1 MSFGSTGPV
10 APPLFNLVC
19 WYLGKCQF
27 YHSTAYFIIPPN
39 IDVTLK
45 WAPAEDGVVQVI
57 FALTFGEPR
66 DYNTGEVVWTDE
78 AGFWHRGRGMKWHWD
93 PLVPSI
99 IRTVYPHVTPTT
111 KQDFFEVRFVN
122 RTNRVI
128 IVDVSIWIFEYTEG
142 SFKEFLE
149 MVEGFAKLFRL
160 FSKLE
165 VAVPTV
171 PAGLEEAVRAVAT
184 EVRRVG

>member
-1 MSFGSTGPV
+1 M
-10 APPLFNLVC
+10 PPLFNLAS

-27 YHSTAYFIIPPN
+27 YHSTAFYIIPPN

-45 WAPAEDGVVQVI
+45 WAPAEDDVVQVI
-57 FALTFGEPR
+57 FAVTFGEPR

-78 AGFWHRGRGMKWHWD
+78 VGFWHRGRGMKWHWD

-128 IVDVSIWIFEYTEG
+128 IVDVSLWIFEYTES

-165 VAVPTV
+165 VAGPAPAV
-171 PAGLEEAVRAVAT
+171 PAGLGEAVRAVAT
-184 EVRRVG
+184 AATGGSKGAG